1 MDQKQRNILDEYL
14 TKKKP
19 GFICIFFFEEWS
31 QFKAERLNHFFIS
44 IVEEEYAKPYE
55 TRKNTYH
62 KMF

>member
-14 TKKKP
+14 TKKNQDSSP
-19 GFICIFFFEEWS
+19 FFFEEWS
-31 QFKAERLNHFFIS
+31 QFKPERLNHFFIS

>member
-14 TKKKP
+14 TKKTQDSSA
-19 GFICIFFFEEWS
+19 FFFEEWS